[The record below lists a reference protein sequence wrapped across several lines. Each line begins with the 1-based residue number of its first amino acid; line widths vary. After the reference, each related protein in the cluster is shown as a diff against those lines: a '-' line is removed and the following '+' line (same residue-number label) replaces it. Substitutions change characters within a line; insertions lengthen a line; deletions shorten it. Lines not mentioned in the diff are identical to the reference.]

1 MDSSGR
7 SPRFGLIHFS
17 RAYAHVAMVDGAK
30 GCLRLRLRMPSS
42 HVSACSRKVTPL
54 LDCVT
59 TLSKYSWVSTPL
71 AAMISLALRSRS
83 DAESL
88 PGPEIGQILSYTRCR
103 FSSPATSFQYRTT
116 YQFPSF

>member
-71 AAMISLALRSRS
+71 AAMISLPLRSRS
-83 DAESL
+83 DAEWL
-88 PGPEIGQILSYTRCR
+88 PGPQIVQLLSYSR
-103 FSSPATSFQYRTT
+103 FRSTSPVTSLH
-116 YQFPSF
+116 

>member
-59 TLSKYSWVSTPL
+59 TLSEYSWVSTPL

-83 DAESL
+83 DAAGFVVAVDLTDSL
-88 PGPEIGQILSYTRCR
+88 LEPLLLL
-103 FSSPATSFQYRTT
+103 
-116 YQFPSF
+116 